1 MFTHVRL
8 PSCLEQRFF
17 IKPTEI
23 SQSTDNQS
31 CQQIGYAQTGGAV
44 RNKMAKEF
52 KKVDAYHLEEK
63 KWNSGHEDFYASK
76 CPLDQSKNPCNF
88 SVCKTFK
95 IRKNP
100 RYEEFDFQVLIKII
114 ARETHFKKMSL
125 LTALAWC
132 ILL

>member
-1 MFTHVRL
+1 MEHINQVAFQD
-8 PSCLEQRFF
+8 LEGTRAYGKCPKISF
-17 IKPTEI
+17 KI

-76 CPLDQSKNPCNF
+76 CPLDQSKIHVIFLSIKLLKFIRIQYMRNSIFRF
-88 SVCKTFK
+88 SSRLMLERPISK
-95 IRKNP
+95 R
-100 RYEEFDFQVLIKII
+100 
-114 ARETHFKKMSL
+114 
-125 LTALAWC
+125 
-132 ILL
+132 

>member
-1 MFTHVRL
+1 
-8 PSCLEQRFF
+8 
-17 IKPTEI
+17 
-23 SQSTDNQS
+23 
-31 CQQIGYAQTGGAV
+31 
-44 RNKMAKEF
+44 MAKEF

-76 CPLDQSKNPCNF
+76 CPLDQSKIHVIF
-88 SVCKTFK
+88 VYKTFK

-100 RYEEFDFQVLIKII
+100 IYEEFDFQVLIKII